1 MATIFTLP
9 SGLNRMPTRVPLPVD
24 EEQITSDFV
33 FDLANDNAG
42 AALNDNDAIE
52 AMWLPPNCVLIP
64 TGCYLASDELDEH
77 ATPTA
82 LLNVGVSIAGTL
94 DEDAIMVGFTTGAT
108 FQQQVGPTNAGGAF
122 HDIGYSAS
130 SRKIIITVDQD
141 PATDSTTGTIYLS
154 VAYRNMR
161 QGDALTD

>member
-9 SGLNRMPTRVPLPVD
+9 SGLNRMPKRVPLPWN
-24 EEQITSDFV
+24 EEPVTSDFR
-33 FDLANDNAG
+33 FDIADDNADV
-42 AALNDNDAIE
+42 ALNDNDAIE
-52 AMWLPPNCVLIP
+52 AMWLPKNCVLIP
-64 TGCYLASDELDEH
+64 ANCYLASDELDEH
-77 ATPTA
+77 ATPTL
-82 LLNVGVSIAGTL
+82 LLNVGVSIGGTL

-130 SRKIIITVDQD
+130 NRKIVITVDQD
-141 PATDSTTGTIYLS
+141 PATDSVTGTIYLS
-154 VAYRNMR
+154 VAYRYMR